1 MSRFEMAYAEMPSTE
16 LSKTEMPIAQTSID
30 DSCYEMA
37 YAEMPSTELSK
48 TEMPIA

>member
-1 MSRFEMAYAEMPSTE
+1 MAFTEMPSTE
-16 LSKTEMPIAQTSID
+16 LTKTEMPLAQTSIA